1 MHASNQI
8 LTSLNKNQ
16 DTRNL
21 SHMPQSQNETLDRLK
36 LIEQVQ
42 AQLIKNSKK
51 HLGKDNITEEL
62 LKQLRGM
69 LDTMADKNG
78 DLPKVY
84 NSQTHLNQMI
94 NDLIQNNVGLQAQQ
108 VGRVTKV

>member
-1 MHASNQI
+1 
-8 LTSLNKNQ
+8 
-16 DTRNL
+16 
-21 SHMPQSQNETLDRLK
+21 
-36 LIEQVQ
+36 
-42 AQLIKNSKK
+42 
-51 HLGKDNITEEL
+51 
-62 LKQLRGM
+62 M

-84 NSQTHLNQMI
+84 NSQTHLNQLI